1 MVKFSFLNQ
10 AASLRTA
17 ESVLEL
23 SGLDKIT
30 MPPGIIEN
38 LAKMNLEAKRMVSME
53 ESKKMDI
60 ERILMNEKNFRWLLN
75 GN

>member
-1 MVKFSFLNQ
+1 MYLKK

-23 SGLDKIT
+23 SGVDKIT

-38 LAKMNLEAKRMVSME
+38 LAKMTVEVSRRLSEE
-53 ESKKMDI
+53 ESRKMEI
-60 ERILMNEKNFRWLLN
+60 ERVNMSEKTFRWMLN
-75 GN
+75 GIKN